1 MKIYPF
7 IEDFCHKSVVK
18 DNYEDRLLNL
28 CHAFNHADYV
38 VIGAGAGLS
47 TAAGIAY
54 SGKRFT
60 DNFADFIERYSLTDM
75 YSSAFYPFNTE
86 EERWA
91 YWARHILMNRYDMLG
106 TDLYRMLFKLVKEKD
121 YFVITTNVDGQFEKS
136 GFESERI
143 FANKAIT
150 LIYNVP
156 MDATIRSTTM
166 KVL

>member
-7 IEDFCHKSVVK
+7 IEDFCHKAVVK

-60 DNFADFIERYSLTDM
+60 DNFADFIERYSL
-75 YSSAFYPFNTE
+75 YRYVFFC
-86 EERWA
+86 
-91 YWARHILMNRYDMLG
+91 ILSIQYRRGTVGVLGKAHPYEPLRY
-106 TDLYRMLFKLVKEKD
+106 TWHRFIPHAV
-121 YFVITTNVDGQFEKS
+121 
-136 GFESERI
+136 
-143 FANKAIT
+143 
-150 LIYNVP
+150 
-156 MDATIRSTTM
+156 
-166 KVL
+166 

>member
-91 YWARHILMNRYDMLG
+91 YWARHILMNRYDMPG
-106 TDLYRMLFKLVKEKD
+106 TDLYRMLFN
-121 YFVITTNVDGQFEKS
+121 F
-136 GFESERI
+136 
-143 FANKAIT
+143 
-150 LIYNVP
+150 
-156 MDATIRSTTM
+156 
-166 KVL
+166 